1 VDQLTKNE
9 RANHGGKDNQDR
21 RIEHQKRQVV
31 RREQRK
37 EAKRGR

>member
-1 VDQLTKNE
+1 MKNKE

-21 RIEHQKRQVV
+21 RIEHQTRQVV
-31 RREQRK
+31 RRKQRK